1 MSNKTTLQRS
11 IKLGQ
16 PVVLTGAPRTGKT
29 ELVKEVLDEMGLVQ
43 GEDYLVV
50 KGNMSPVMLYMA
62 LAAVN
67 ETGKL
72 VVVDDLDSDLLNDE
86 DGSRLLKGAMDT
98 TPKVSWLTKSFVK
111 SLIDDKALPKEFDV
125 KCNVLVTTN
134 ISRGLQFDAL
144 CARSTVIRM

>member
-29 ELVKEVLDEMGLVQ
+29 SLVKEVLDEMGLVQ
-43 GEDYLVV
+43 GEDYVV
-50 KGNMSPVMLYMA
+50 FKAKTAPVMLYRLLDA
-62 LAAVN
+62 LN
-67 ETGKL
+67 EPGKL
-72 VVVDDLDSDLLNDE
+72 VVIDDLDSDFLNDE

-98 TPKVSWLTKSFVK
+98 TPQVSWTRKSDVK
-111 SLIDDKALPKEFDV
+111 SLTGDKVLPKSFNV
-125 KCNVLVTTN
+125 NCNVLVTTN
-134 ISRGLQFDAL
+134 MSSGLQFDAL

>member
-16 PVVLTGAPRTGKT
+16 PVVITGAPRTGKT

-43 GEDYLVV
+43 GKDYIVV
-50 KGNMSPVMLYMA
+50 RPNTSPVALYQA

-67 ETGKL
+67 EPGKL
-72 VVVDDLDSDLLNDE
+72 IVIDNLDSDILNDK
-86 DGSRLLKGAMDT
+86 DSSRLLKGAMDT
-98 TPKVSWLTKSFVK
+98 TPKVSWPTKSFVK
-111 SLIDDKALPKEFDV
+111 SLTEDKSLPKEFDV